1 MGSSPILIGLS
12 TGNRSI
18 GGLSALGVGGCEFK
32 SHFLD
37 VKRKNVRI
45 SSFISRDGYIKYIGH
60 NKGG

>member
-1 MGSSPILIGLS
+1 MALHGFESHSHQF

-37 VKRKNVRI
+37 VKRKYVRI
-45 SSFISRDGYIKYIGH
+45 SSFIPYDGYI
-60 NKGG
+60 